1 MQGGGLPP
9 ADRGRPAGGS
19 RATSRTQTS
28 RTPRGSCSSHERTA
42 TMTTSRRVGRWALIV
57 VTVLV
62 AAWVLLR
69 VGVGVYL
76 RTPAGRAVVAH
87 QLQEVIGLPVEVSE
101 VDLGS
106 RSSSLKFRVLEPA
119 TGPSPPSEVLSVES
133 ATA

>member
-1 MQGGGLPP
+1 MNNAGWGIVPGGPG
-9 ADRGRPAGGS
+9 AARESAAGHGKDKMS
-19 RATSRTQTS
+19 RVV
-28 RTPRGSCSSHERTA
+28 RTA

-57 VTVLV
+57 LTVLV
-62 AAWVLLR
+62 AGWVLLR

-106 RSSSLKFRVLEPA
+106 RSSSLKFR
-119 TGPSPPSEVLSVES
+119 
-133 ATA
+133 